1 MYGIWIL
8 FALGSVLVLGVHDGQ
23 RMAEFFVG
31 FDEFGFTPIGLSVR
45 NVVGYIVAA
54 GQSITYLLFAR
65 SFLNIRDRF
74 PLFHQFTNAWI
85 AFYLRKR

>member
-23 RMAEFFVG
+23 RLAEFFIG
-31 FDEFGFTPIGLSVR
+31 FDSMGSMPNGLSVR
-45 NVVGYIVAA
+45 NAVGYCVAT

-65 SFLNIRDRF
+65 SFLDVRERF
-74 PLFHQFTNAWI
+74 PIFIKSPMPGLHIIWFS
-85 AFYLRKR
+85 